1 MTTLGVSVYPDLQSI
16 SEIEEYL
23 ALASAN
29 GFTRVFSSMW
39 SVEGT
44 KNEILVYFEHF
55 VQIAHRNNMEVDL
68 DVNPDLFEKLGADYD
83 DISVFA
89 NLGVDI
95 LRMDVPYSMDKNKI
109 LINNPFHIKIEF
121 NASISSELFNDQ
133 LNELASGKD
142 LLVCHNFYPQPYTG
156 MKWEKYLNINQN
168 LKKAGMKVGVFVS
181 SQNKNT
187 VGVWD
192 AKYGLPTIEKMRD
205 LPLDTQ
211 IRTLLAAG
219 NIDTILIGNACASEE
234 EFKNIKEATKEI
246 KADSSN
252 PLIAT
257 LLKMGA
263 SLDHFQQQKKIR
275 VNLDKNITENEKSI
289 LLDFFPHSDV
299 GDSSEW
305 IWRSRFPRFLNKD
318 IPFRKHNQEVFPVG
332 SVVIVNNNYKHY
344 VGEVQI
350 ALRPLKNDG
359 IRNLIGTLNEDEME
373 ILKLVNDGDVVIFL
387 QS

>member
-344 VGEVQI
+344 AGEVQI

>member
-44 KNEILVYFEHF
+44 KNEILAYFEHF

-156 MKWEKYLNINQN
+156 MKWEKYLNINQS

-252 PLIAT
+252 PLITT

-263 SLDHFQQQKKIR
+263 SLDRFQQQKKIR

-305 IWRSRFPRFLNKD
+305 IWRSRFSRFLNKD

-344 VGEVQI
+344 AGEVQI

-373 ILKLVNDGDVVIFL
+373 ILKLANDGDVVIFL